1 VSNGPEDMSAGV
13 VDFIGRVTAAMG
25 LALDA
30 IVEETRDGL
39 RVNLKG
45 DDGEVLLRRKGEA
58 LQALQHLTN
67 TVFRHDGP
75 QERRIVVDCQDFRKA
90 RESEL
95 RQMALLLAERAKRTG
110 LEQPIGPLNPF
121 ERRIVH
127 LAVADDPLVTS
138 ESIGDAF
145 IKTVIIAARRGQV
158 RKD

>member
-1 VSNGPEDMSAGV
+1 VDRMKASNGPESLPARV
-13 VDFIGRVTAAMG
+13 VDFILGVTEAMG
-25 LALDA
+25 LALGA
-30 IVEETRDGL
+30 SVEETPDGL
-39 RVNLKG
+39 RVNLDG

-90 RESEL
+90 RELEL

-110 LEQPIGPLNPF
+110 LEQRIGPLNPF

-127 LAVADDPLVTS
+127 LAVAEDPQVTS

-145 IKTVIIAARRGQV
+145 IKTVIIASRRA
-158 RKD
+158 

>member
-1 VSNGPEDMSAGV
+1 MSARV
-13 VDFIGRVTAAMG
+13 LDFIGRVTAAMG

-30 IVEETRDGL
+30 SVEETRDGL
-39 RVNLKG
+39 RVNLDG

-67 TVFRHDGP
+67 TGFRQDWP

-110 LEQPIGPLNPF
+110 LEQRIGPLNPY

-145 IKTVIIAARRGQV
+145 IKTVIIASRRGQV
-158 RKD
+158 RSG